1 MQLSAPTD
9 FTSARE
15 AGRWRRIHPEDRSE
29 RGGANRLLA
38 TATLP
43 RPVSKSTGW
52 TAHAHCTGRA
62 AAPRS
67 GHGIRGSMQP
77 ACQPSFAA
85 FRVPGNFFPP
95 SGRLPNDRGR
105 CCVKNHCAGHPRRR
119 RCCGI
124 VRRRAAAA
132 TLRSFPRTSVLAD
145 SIDLLNC
152 LRRRQNLRHTV
163 QRQEAAPDRGCGVR
177 HSVYMYLAARLE
189 LPACARW
196 QAARHAK
203 SAAGGMPRRRQ
214 ERWHLRCVLRRG
226 KRKRRLPVAMTSSA
240 PTVIR
245 DGVLVGS
252 QQGTRAARAGVPG
265 PECRGGGGRGRACAA
280 GVRGVV

>member
-1 MQLSAPTD
+1 MRRKVLKPFQ
-9 FTSARE
+9 
-15 AGRWRRIHPEDRSE
+15 AGV
-29 RGGANRLLA
+29 A
-38 TATLP
+38 
-43 RPVSKSTGW
+43 ST
-52 TAHAHCTGRA
+52 
-62 AAPRS
+62 
-67 GHGIRGSMQP
+67 
-77 ACQPSFAA
+77 
-85 FRVPGNFFPP
+85 
-95 SGRLPNDRGR
+95 
-105 CCVKNHCAGHPRRR
+105 
-119 RCCGI
+119 
-124 VRRRAAAA
+124 AAAA
-132 TLRSFPRTSVLAD
+132 AGSVVSRIVD
-145 SIDLLNC
+145 QSIDLLKFEPFVVIDISVR

-203 SAAGGMPRRRQ
+203 SAARGVPRRRQ
-214 ERWHLRCVLRRG
+214 ARWHLRCVLRRG